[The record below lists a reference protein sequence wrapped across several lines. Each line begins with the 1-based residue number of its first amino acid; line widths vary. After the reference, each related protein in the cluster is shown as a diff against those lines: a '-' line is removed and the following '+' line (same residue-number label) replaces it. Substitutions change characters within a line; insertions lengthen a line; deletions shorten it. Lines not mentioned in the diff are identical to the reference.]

1 MSAKSRLEKRF
12 CWRRIEGGRMLEVDE
27 NIGGLV
33 AAETKGALRAIDN
46 AILSELR
53 LCATLIEALD
63 QTALPVGS
71 SQKLL
76 QNLANGINH
85 FVAGRSEMATTI
97 KTLTAIKAGSTTRE
111 TNYNCPGQLPMDMVA
126 EQTAMRQPCSE
137 TVFGG

>member
-1 MSAKSRLEKRF
+1 
-12 CWRRIEGGRMLEVDE
+12 MLKVEE
-27 NIGGLV
+27 NIGGLI
-33 AAETKGALRAIDN
+33 AAETKVALRAIDH

-53 LCATLIEALD
+53 LGSTLIEAFD
-63 QTALPVGS
+63 ETALPVGS

-97 KTLTAIKAGSTTRE
+97 KTLTAIKSGSTLVE
-111 TNYNCPGQLPMDMVA
+111 TSYNCPGELPVA
-126 EQTAMRQPCSE
+126 KAQDHASAPRPCHE

>member
-1 MSAKSRLEKRF
+1 MEQRF
-12 CWRRIEGGRMLEVDE
+12 CLRSAEGGRMLKVDE

-33 AAETKGALRAIDN
+33 AAETKGALRAIDH

-76 QNLANGINH
+76 QNLANGLNH
-85 FVAGRSEMATTI
+85 FVAGRGEMATTI
-97 KTLTAIKAGSTTRE
+97 KTLTAIKADSTARE
-111 TNYNCPGQLPMDMVA
+111 TSYNCPGQLPAAMIA
-126 EQTAMRQPCSE
+126 EQKAKPQPCSE
-137 TVFGG
+137 AIFRG

>member
-1 MSAKSRLEKRF
+1 MSGIA
-12 CWRRIEGGRMLEVDE
+12 GGRMLKVDE

-33 AAETKGALRAIDN
+33 AAETKVALRAIDD

-53 LCATLIEALD
+53 LCTTLIEAFD
-63 QTALPVGS
+63 KTALPVGS

-85 FVAGRSEMATTI
+85 FVAGRSEMAATI
-97 KTLTAIKAGSTTRE
+97 KTLTAIKSSSSLVE
-111 TNYNCPGQLPMDMVA
+111 TSYNCPGELPIAKARDHVS
-126 EQTAMRQPCSE
+126 TPLPCRE